1 MDLLFI
7 MNYAKL
13 YSKLLPKMGQYGN
26 FTLPM
31 TFQKFKTSD
40 VVRNTAR
47 VIVQFLM

>member
-1 MDLLFI
+1 

-26 FTLPM
+26 FALPM

-40 VVRNTAR
+40 VVRNTR
-47 VIVQFLM
+47 KP